1 MKMSDAMA
9 CGSSLIE
16 WTVGASARLPGPQT
30 IRLAVRP
37 LGIRPGVLSMGV
49 GHVPYAGLHLHR
61 VVAGMIVLLPR
72 LRRSCTR
79 YMPCVSNVWLVVQ
92 RRLTVL
98 LPSSYGSQFSVAS
111 DLVPSP
117 QSHSISGQ

>member
-1 MKMSDAMA
+1 MRVKDAGCRMLDVA
-9 CGSSLIE
+9 SLIE
-16 WTVGASARLPGPQT
+16 DRAR
-30 IRLAVRP
+30 RP
-37 LGIRPGVLSMGV
+37 DLRHPAFGLRHRPGVAQYGEVMSRTPGFTCT
-49 GHVPYAGLHLHR
+49 
-61 VVAGMIVLLPR
+61 VVWPAMVVLLPR